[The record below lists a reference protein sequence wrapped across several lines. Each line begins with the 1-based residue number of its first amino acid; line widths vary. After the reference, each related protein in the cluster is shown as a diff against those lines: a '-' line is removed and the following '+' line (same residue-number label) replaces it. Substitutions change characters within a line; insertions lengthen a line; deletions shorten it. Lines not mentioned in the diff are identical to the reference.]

1 VAAVSLNDGRLYR
14 TLWRWHF
21 YAGLMVMPLI
31 LLLSLTGALYLFKPQ
46 VERWEERAYQG
57 LPLAGAVS
65 PNAQAEA
72 AIEAFPG
79 SRFQSYRLP
88 EQRGDAAMIHLAL
101 ADGAAMRDVFVSP
114 QGRVLG
120 SMDPER
126 RVIAID
132 HDIHGQL
139 LLGRAGSWIVELAA
153 SWAIVMI
160 LTGLYLWW
168 PRGRRLA
175 GVVWPRLGH
184 GKRAMWRDLHAVT
197 GFWVAG
203 FALVLLVTGLPWT
216 DAWGSAFKAVRGE
229 MGWVK
234 GKQDW
239 TIGGRPPSGAEHAE
253 HDHQAMLRMETSGA
267 AMPSLGQIVAKAER
281 VHLPF
286 PVIVSAPGADM
297 AWTVK
302 SDTQNRP
309 RRVTIRYDMATGKQ
323 LSREVFADKHGIDRV
338 VGYGVAW
345 HEGQL
350 FGWVNQLAGLLT
362 AVMLIMLVV
371 SGFVMWRRHRPE
383 AALGAPPASHGPAR
397 MRGVVVIM
405 LGLAVLLPLFAVSL
419 VVLWVADR
427 MLLPRVPR
435 AAWWLGVNQQIRS
448 GSG

>member
-1 VAAVSLNDGRLYR
+1 VSLNDGRLYR

-57 LPLAGAVS
+57 LPLVGAVS

-72 AIEAFPG
+72 AIAAFPG

-239 TIGGRPPSGAEHAE
+239 TIGGRPPSGGEHAE
-253 HDHQAMLRMETSGA
+253 HDHRAMLRMQASGA
-267 AMPSLGQIVAKAER
+267 AMPSLGQIVARAQR

-323 LSREVFADKHGIDRV
+323 LSREVFADKHGIDRA

-371 SGFVMWRRHRPE
+371 SGFVMWRRRRPE

-427 MLLPRVPR
+427 ILLPRVPR
-435 AAWWLGVNQQIRS
+435 AATWLGVSQQIRS
-448 GSG
+448 GAG

>member
-1 VAAVSLNDGRLYR
+1 MSLNDGRLYR

-57 LPLAGAVS
+57 LPLVGAVS

-72 AIEAFPG
+72 AIAAFPG

-239 TIGGRPPSGAEHAE
+239 TIGGRPPSGGEHAE
-253 HDHQAMLRMETSGA
+253 HDHRAMLRMQASGA

-323 LSREVFADKHGIDRV
+323 LSREVFADKHGIDRA

-371 SGFVMWRRHRPE
+371 SGFVMWRRRRPE

-427 MLLPRVPR
+427 ILLPRVPR
-435 AAWWLGVNQQIRS
+435 AATWLGVSQQIRS
-448 GSG
+448 GAG

>member
-1 VAAVSLNDGRLYR
+1 VSLNDGRLYR

-72 AIEAFPG
+72 AIAAFPG

-197 GFWVAG
+197 GFWVVG

-239 TIGGRPPSGAEHAE
+239 TIGGRPPSGGEHAE
-253 HDHQAMLRMETSGA
+253 HDHRAMLRMQASGA
-267 AMPSLGQIVAKAER
+267 AMPSLGQIVARAQR

-309 RRVTIRYDMATGKQ
+309 LRVTIRYDMATGKQ
-323 LSREVFADKHGIDRV
+323 LSREVFADKHGIDRA

-371 SGFVMWRRHRPE
+371 SGFVMWRRRRPE
-383 AALGAPPASHGPAR
+383 ALLGAPPASHGPAR

-427 MLLPRVPR
+427 ILLPRVPR
-435 AAWWLGVNQQIRS
+435 AATWLGVSQQIRS
-448 GSG
+448 GAG

>member
-1 VAAVSLNDGRLYR
+1 
-14 TLWRWHF
+14 
-21 YAGLMVMPLI
+21 
-31 LLLSLTGALYLFKPQ
+31 
-46 VERWEERAYQG
+46 
-57 LPLAGAVS
+57 
-65 PNAQAEA
+65 
-72 AIEAFPG
+72 
-79 SRFQSYRLP
+79 
-88 EQRGDAAMIHLAL
+88 
-101 ADGAAMRDVFVSP
+101 
-114 QGRVLG
+114 
-120 SMDPER
+120 
-126 RVIAID
+126 
-132 HDIHGQL
+132 
-139 LLGRAGSWIVELAA
+139 
-153 SWAIVMI
+153 
-160 LTGLYLWW
+160 
-168 PRGRRLA
+168 
-175 GVVWPRLGH
+175 
-184 GKRAMWRDLHAVT
+184 
-197 GFWVAG
+197 
-203 FALVLLVTGLPWT
+203 
-216 DAWGSAFKAVRGE
+216 

-239 TIGGRPPSGAEHAE
+239 TIGGRPPSGGEHAE
-253 HDHQAMLRMETSGA
+253 HDHRAMLRMQASGA

-323 LSREVFADKHGIDRV
+323 LSREVFADKHGIDRA

-371 SGFVMWRRHRPE
+371 SGFVMWRRRRPE

-427 MLLPRVPR
+427 ILLPRVPR
-435 AAWWLGVNQQIRS
+435 AATWLGVSQQIRS
-448 GSG
+448 GAG

>member
-1 VAAVSLNDGRLYR
+1 MSLNDGRLYR

-72 AIEAFPG
+72 AIAAFPG

-126 RVIAID
+126 RIIAID

-239 TIGGRPPSGAEHAE
+239 TIGGRPPSGGEHAE
-253 HDHQAMLRMETSGA
+253 HDHRAMLRMQASGA

-323 LSREVFADKHGIDRV
+323 LSREVFADKHGIDRA

>member
-1 VAAVSLNDGRLYR
+1 VSLNDGRLYR

-57 LPLAGAVS
+57 LPLVGAVS

-72 AIEAFPG
+72 AIAAFPG

-239 TIGGRPPSGAEHAE
+239 TIGGRPPSGGEHAE
-253 HDHQAMLRMETSGA
+253 HDHRAMLRMQASGA

-323 LSREVFADKHGIDRV
+323 LSREVFADKHGIDRA

-371 SGFVMWRRHRPE
+371 SGFVMWRRRRPE

-427 MLLPRVPR
+427 ILLPRVPR
-435 AAWWLGVNQQIRS
+435 AATWLGVSQQIRS
-448 GSG
+448 GAG